1 MAEDP
6 LHIAI
11 IGGGLCGLA
20 LAIALTKRG
29 ISYTVYE
36 ARGSFTEIGAGLN
49 LGPNSIHSFNA
60 IDPDLSDKIFALATR
75 NEPSQE
81 DIWMNLRL
89 GAATERY
96 GDAHFVA
103 GIKAPPTGNMT
114 VSRNELLQL
123 LANCIPAERT
133 R

>member
-1 MAEDP
+1 MTEDP
-6 LHIAI
+6 LHVAI

-20 LAIALTKRG
+20 LAIALAKRG

-36 ARGSFTEIGAGLN
+36 AHASFTEIGAGLN
-49 LGPNSIHSFNA
+49 LAPNGMHSFNA

-75 NEPSQE
+75 NEPGQE
-81 DIWMNLRL
+81 EIILNLRL
-89 GAATERY
+89 GAATKQFQ
-96 GDAHFVA
+96 DVHFIA

-114 VSRNELLQL
+114 FSRNELLQL
-123 LANCIPAERT
+123 LANAIPAKHT

>member
-6 LHIAI
+6 LHVAI

-20 LAIALTKRG
+20 LAIALTRRG

-36 ARGSFTEIGAGLN
+36 ARASFTEIGAGIN
-49 LGPNSIHSFNA
+49 LGPNSIRAFDA
-60 IDPDLSDKIFALATR
+60 IDPDLRAKIFDLATR
-75 NEPSQE
+75 NEPGQE
-81 DIWMNLRL
+81 DIILNLIL
-89 GAATERY
+89 GAPTEQFD
-96 GDAHFVA
+96 DAHFIA
-103 GIKAPPTGNMT
+103 GVRAPPTGSMS

-123 LANCIPAERT
+123 LASCIPSERT